1 MNVPNYDDS
10 TAFLGDRGPFQK
22 TVFALLCLSIIPNA
36 FTGLSMVFIGDTPA
50 HRCVIPAD
58 LNITAEWRNASVA
71 IDEHDGE
78 ARVSRCSRHRVD
90 IIKSYSDRGLIPWV
104 HVNVSAIPQENCL
117 DGWEYD
123 RRTYISTIVSE
134 WDLVCSDDWRAPLT
148 TSLFFCGVLT
158 GSVISGQLS
167 DRFGR
172 KIVLFVTMGIQTV
185 FTFIQVFSPSWLI
198 FCLLFFIVG
207 MGQISNYV
215 AAFVLGMEILS
226 ASVRDIYS
234 TLGVCIFFSIGYM
247 TLPLAAYFLRDWR
260 TLLLALT
267 IPGFFYIPLWWFIPE
282 SPRWLLS
289 QGRVEEA
296 DEILRKAA
304 KMNVYTVNHR
314 NGSLTFFLR
323 SSVSIGYCALS
334 LNTSNLHGNIYLN
347 CFLSAVVEVPAL
359 ILAWLM
365 FRCWSRRLCLST
377 TLSLGGLVLLFIH
390 LIPQNMNSVAISLVL
405 LGKFGLSAAFAI
417 VYPATAELY
426 PTVLRN
432 TALGACSMASRVGSI
447 SAPYFVYLGG
457 YYKSLPYILI
467 GSLSVFSGLLSLL
480 LPESLGMPLP
490 EAISHMQKISGFV
503 RPGRGENTSANSACN
518 LAMSVSWERER

>member
-1 MNVPNYDDS
+1 MNAMNFPNYDDS
-10 TAFLGDRGPFQK
+10 TAFLGDWGPFQK

-58 LNITAEWRNASVA
+58 LNITAEWRNVSVA

-90 IIKSYSDRGLIPWV
+90 IIKRYSDIGLIPWV

-134 WDLVCSDDWRAPLT
+134 
-148 TSLFFCGVLT
+148 
-158 GSVISGQLS
+158 
-167 DRFGR
+167 
-172 KIVLFVTMGIQTV
+172 VT
-185 FTFIQVFSPSWLI
+185 
-198 FCLLFFIVG
+198 
-207 MGQISNYV
+207 Y
-215 AAFVLGMEILS
+215 
-226 ASVRDIYS
+226 
-234 TLGVCIFFSIGYM
+234 
-247 TLPLAAYFLRDWR
+247 
-260 TLLLALT
+260 
-267 IPGFFYIPLWWFIPE
+267 IPE

-296 DEILRKAA
+296 EEILRKAA
-304 KMNVYTVNHR
+304 KMNGVKAPDIIFPQLQSAEKTGMLQTY
-314 NGSLTFFLR
+314 SLCDLVKSTNIRCITLLLCLVW

-377 TLSLGGLVLLFIH
+377 TLSFGGLVLLFIH

-490 EAISHMQKISGFV
+490 EAISHMQKISG
-503 RPGRGENTSANSACN
+503 
-518 LAMSVSWERER
+518 